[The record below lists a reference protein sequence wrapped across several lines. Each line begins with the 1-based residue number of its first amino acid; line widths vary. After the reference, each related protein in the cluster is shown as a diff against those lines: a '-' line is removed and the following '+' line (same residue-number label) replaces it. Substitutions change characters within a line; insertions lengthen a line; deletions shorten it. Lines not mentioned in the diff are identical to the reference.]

1 MVSQE
6 DQVLLV
12 HWGPGDLQD
21 LLEGTALPVDRDQRD
36 HRVMMEDQER
46 WDSRELLDHLAYL
59 DP

>member
-12 HWGPGDLQD
+12 HWDPGDLQD
-21 LLEGTALPVDRDQRD
+21 LLEGMALPVDRDQRD
-36 HRVMMEDQER
+36 PRVMMEDQER